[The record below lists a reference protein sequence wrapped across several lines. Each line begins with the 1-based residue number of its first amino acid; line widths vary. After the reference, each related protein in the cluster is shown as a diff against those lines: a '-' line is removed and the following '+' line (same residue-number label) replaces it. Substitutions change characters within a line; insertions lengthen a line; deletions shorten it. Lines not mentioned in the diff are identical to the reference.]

1 MTYFRGKQT
10 TMSLFTPKRP
20 KLETQEISNIDKQ
33 QRNGYL
39 MQCWWKRQSGCYSGE
54 QFVTL
59 TTTVKQMQPA
69 APRVHTSARRV
80 THTRPATKK
89 YPADVQDSE
98 EGLSLHHEQLFY
110 DRCEWKAS
118 WTKVKYIVWVEENLM
133 LTKHFFPCRHVCLE
147 MYTQPER
154 IVKMVLHSGVEIK
167 GGFILMCEAPPRRQE
182 CIYCN
187 ICVIKNGLKCL
198 ALKKGG

>member
-1 MTYFRGKQT
+1 MHIHLPIDTYQLSFSLACTRNSHKLVRKRKQLQVGKSQKRKCKSLIIHMTYFRGKQT

-110 DRCEWKAS
+110 DRCE
-118 WTKVKYIVWVEENLM
+118 
-133 LTKHFFPCRHVCLE
+133 
-147 MYTQPER
+147 
-154 IVKMVLHSGVEIK
+154 
-167 GGFILMCEAPPRRQE
+167 
-182 CIYCN
+182 
-187 ICVIKNGLKCL
+187 
-198 ALKKGG
+198 